1 MGRNGQSQSDEA
13 MSAILRDKINE
24 LLTENANLEREV
36 SRLRASEGSCRV
48 QPGSE
53 NTHADIGQAGT
64 QEVKYTE
71 VVPSLH
77 GAPTK
82 SPHKE
87 KTDDTPKNKDIK
99 EKQKRKTKIY
109 DDDDDDDDDDD

>member
-1 MGRNGQSQSDEA
+1 MG
-13 MSAILRDKINE
+13 

-53 NTHADIGQAGT
+53 NTQADIGQAGT
-64 QEVKYTE
+64 QAGTQDVKDTE
-71 VVPSLH
+71 VVPSID

-87 KTDDTPKNKDIK
+87 KTDDTPKNKDIN

-109 DDDDDDDDDDD
+109 DDDEDDDDDDDDDDDKNEHYKRKEG